1 MLYYEIRFTQYVFHW
16 STQMKDNPLKT
27 YHRDGWIGG
36 AIDYRERVGSTNDLA
51 LAAGESGAPSG
62 LLVLAE
68 EQIAGRGRLD
78 RRWRAPAGQCLLM
91 SLLFRPGPPF
101 SRCAA
106 RITMMCGLALAEA
119 ATKIAGIEVQLKWP
133 NDLIVAR
140 NDRSW
145 RKIAG
150 MLSEIGGAAQHP
162 TLLVVGLGLNVNV
175 PAAALADLAP
185 RAGSLRAEI
194 GHPVDRVALLDD
206 FLTRL
211 EAAYARWESGW
222 DSLRAWEARLAWIGQ
237 TVSVHAPD
245 VVHTGVALGVD
256 DEGALLLR
264 QPDGVCRA
272 FPVGDVSLRPPS

>member
-1 MLYYEIRFTQYVFHW
+1 
-16 STQMKDNPLKT
+16 MKDSPLKT

-36 AIDYRERVGSTNDLA
+36 AIDYHERVGSTNDLA
-51 LAAGESGAPSG
+51 LAAGVAGAPSG
-62 LLVLAE
+62 LLVLSE

-78 RRWRAPAGQCLLM
+78 RCWRAPGGQCLLM
-91 SLLFRPGPPF
+91 SLLFRPGAPF
-101 SRCAA
+101 PRRAA

-119 ATKIAGIEVQLKWP
+119 AAQIAGVEVQLKWP
-133 NDLIVAR
+133 NDLIIAR
-140 NDRSW
+140 EDGAW

-175 PAAALADLAP
+175 PSAALANLAP
-185 RAGSLRAEI
+185 NAGSLRAEI
-194 GHPVDRVALLDD
+194 GHSVDRVAILDD
-206 FLTRL
+206 FLARL

-222 DSLRAWEARLAWIGQ
+222 EPLRAWEARLAWIGQ

-245 VVHTGVALGVD
+245 AVHTGVALGVD

-264 QPDGVCRA
+264 RLDGSRRA
-272 FPVGDVSLRPPS
+272 FSAGDVSLRPPG